1 MITLEQ
7 LKERPIDPDTEAMM
21 NRTMELAQHNIFV
34 YQSRMNG
41 DEERNLCIHDMTHNG
56 NEPKS
61 NEQMLNDARMYIEK
75 QVYTDEQWEQF
86 FIPAINKM
94 IKYNDEFVR
103 WMPGYVIKEK
113 GSNKRYIVFY
123 DYALAYS
130 HLCGRE
136 CRNFTSLCLGR
147 LDDTGEIDMSWSWA
161 GYNNYELIDKDH
173 ANSNIEVIRRYLRDK
188 KFPSNLSVDLIRL
201 LYVTNP
207 QEETIVNRENEVS
220 ITIKGETHVLVHN
233 PERESC
239 KLCSLDKLCDQ
250 FKDAICNVLAGNSDS
265 HIFKKIN

>member
-1 MITLEQ
+1 M
-7 LKERPIDPDTEAMM
+7 P
-21 NRTMELAQHNIFV
+21 
-34 YQSRMNG
+34 G
-41 DEERNLCIHDMTHNG
+41 CIS
-56 NEPKS
+56 K
-61 NEQMLNDARMYIEK
+61 K

-136 CRNFTSLCLGR
+136 CRDFTSLCIGR

-207 QEETIVNRENEVS
+207 QEETIVNREKEVS
-220 ITIKGETHVLVHN
+220 ITINGETHVLVHN